1 MELLGE
7 VLPLILYF
15 LGAVLLFVL
24 ILLVIKL
31 ISTVEKTN
39 ALLDDIQEKSQSLDG
54 LFDAIESVGDTI
66 SSVNMQIVTGLA
78 GLVRKIFSVGRKK
91 KNKEMENEEY
101 E

>member
-1 MELLGE
+1 MELLGDI
-7 VLPLILYF
+7 LPLVLYF

-24 ILLVIKL
+24 IVLVVKL

-39 ALLDDIQEKSQSLDG
+39 TLLDDLQEKSKSLNG

-78 GLVRKIFSVGRKK
+78 GFLGKIFKKRKK
-91 KNKEMENEEY
+91 VKEKENEEY